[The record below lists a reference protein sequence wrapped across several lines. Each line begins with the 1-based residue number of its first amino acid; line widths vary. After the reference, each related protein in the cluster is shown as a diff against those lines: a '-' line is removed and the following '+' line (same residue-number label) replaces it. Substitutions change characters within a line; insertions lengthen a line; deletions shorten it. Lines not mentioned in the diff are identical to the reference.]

1 MRSLKWVTASA
12 AVVGLA
18 VGLFLA
24 LRGSATPQT
33 GDFQT
38 TVTPDASGVPV
49 SELARR
55 LGWGS
60 GEPVGTYDASAQQ
73 LVVYVPP
80 DYAPAKPAGL
90 LVAVQLGTGHAPP
103 TLRLKALL
111 NQSNLILVSC
121 NENSL
126 SPPRQAQ
133 RLLDIAAQFRSRYA
147 IDPQRIYLV
156 ETDENHFVPF
166 VVADVYTGFI
176 SLRKLI
182 LYEDAR
188 TETKEGIVVSSPHDK
203 HRPAEAMIE
212 LAKRRPF
219 VFLMDPETDPDMRF
233 YRDAIIEQMRRDG
246 YGRLEKIPIGSD
258 ENRYPAFTGDWFGRA
273 IHFLDGAGG
282 EPHDAAA
289 TKL

>member
-1 MRSLKWVTASA
+1 MRVLKWIAGSA
-12 AVVGLA
+12 AVVGLT
-18 VGLFLA
+18 VGLFLS
-24 LRGSATPQT
+24 LHGSAIPQT
-33 GDFQT
+33 GVYQT
-38 TVTPDASGVPV
+38 TVTPDTSAVRV

-60 GEPVGTYDASAQQ
+60 GEPVGPYDASARQ

-80 DYAPAKPAGL
+80 DYTPAKPAGL
-90 LVAVQLGTGHAPP
+90 LVAVQLGSGHAPP

-111 NQSNLILVSC
+111 NQSNLILISC

-133 RLLDIAAQFRSRYA
+133 RLLDIAAQFRGRYA
-147 IDPQRIYLV
+147 IDPKRIYLA

-166 VVADVYTGFI
+166 AVADVYTGFI

-188 TETKEGIVVSSPHDK
+188 TQTKEGTVVSSPHDK
-203 HRPAEAMIE
+203 HRPADAMIA

-219 VFLMDPETDPDMRF
+219 VFLMDPETDADMKF
-233 YRDAIIEQMRRDG
+233 YRDAIIEQMNRDG
-246 YGRLEKIPIGSD
+246 YSRLEKIPIGSD

-273 IHFLDGAGG
+273 IQFLDGAGG
-282 EPHDAAA
+282 EPYRPAAL
-289 TKL
+289 KP